1 VPGGPYTANEG
12 SQVTLNGHGS
22 KDPDGHIVKYEWD
35 FNYDGRAF
43 VVDATGK
50 KVDTSYPDGPASV
63 KVALRVTD
71 DEGAKHTSTARV
83 KVKNVAPTAEAG
95 GPYVGQVGDLIKMVG
110 TAADPGSIDQAGLT
124 YRWNFGDGARGSG
137 PIVSH
142 TFAQA
147 GSYTVRLTVTD
158 KDGAQSTDTT
168 TVEVRAISQ
177 PPVAIIN
184 GPTSGL
190 VGETLSFDGG
200 NSSDSD
206 GQITSFTWDFSDG
219 SAGNG
224 ISVTHSY
231 STAGSYQVILTVTDD
246 DGLTDQATLTVQIE
260 EPTPLPPVAVING
273 PENGLVGEM
282 LTFNGGSSSDSDGN
296 IVGFVWEF
304 GDGSTD
310 SGISV
315 SHIYGQSGDYYVT
328 LTVTDNDGL
337 TGEATHTVQIE
348 EPAPINQPP
357 TAVINGPTGGLVEEP
372 LTFDGSGSSDSD
384 GDIVGYTWNFG
395 DGSTDDG
402 VSATHSYDAAGSYQL
417 ILMVTDNG
425 GLTDQTT
432 HTVQIEEPAPINQ
445 PPTAVISGPTSGL
458 VEESLTFD
466 GSGSSDSDGDIAS
479 YAWDFGDGSTGNG
492 GITVSHVYEQAGT
505 YQVTLTVTDDGGS
518 TGEITHSVQITEE
531 PPPANQVS

>member
-1 VPGGPYTANEG
+1 
-12 SQVTLNGHGS
+12 
-22 KDPDGHIVKYEWD
+22 
-35 FNYDGRAF
+35 
-43 VVDATGK
+43 
-50 KVDTSYPDGPASV
+50 
-63 KVALRVTD
+63 
-71 DEGAKHTSTARV
+71 
-83 KVKNVAPTAEAG
+83 
-95 GPYVGQVGDLIKMVG
+95 
-110 TAADPGSIDQAGLT
+110 
-124 YRWNFGDGARGSG
+124 
-137 PIVSH
+137 
-142 TFAQA
+142 
-147 GSYTVRLTVTD
+147 
-158 KDGAQSTDTT
+158 
-168 TVEVRAISQ
+168 
-177 PPVAIIN
+177 
-184 GPTSGL
+184 
-190 VGETLSFDGG
+190 
-200 NSSDSD
+200 
-206 GQITSFTWDFSDG
+206 
-219 SAGNG
+219 
-224 ISVTHSY
+224 VTHSY

-246 DGLTDQATLTVQIE
+246 DGLTDEATLTVQIE

-492 GITVSHVYEQAGT
+492 ITVSHVYEQAGT